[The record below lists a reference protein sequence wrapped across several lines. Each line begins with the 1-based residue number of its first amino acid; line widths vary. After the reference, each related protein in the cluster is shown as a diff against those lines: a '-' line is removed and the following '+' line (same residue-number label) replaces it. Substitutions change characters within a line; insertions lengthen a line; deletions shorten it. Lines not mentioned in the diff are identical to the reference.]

1 MKKADRL
8 FSLVQLLQ
16 GRRTAMPAHVIATEM
31 RVSLRTVYRDIA
43 DLVRSGTQIDGEA
56 GVGYV
61 LHKQAYVPPLMFSA
75 NEVLALL
82 VGSRMVQ
89 ATTDPEL
96 GQAARAAEQKI
107 RAVLSDVLKA
117 QADQQPYRIPKLEKD
132 AHLRAL
138 HGVIRGACE
147 SKTKLQ
153 LLYGDE
159 AQQVTQRT
167 VWPLSLMGL
176 NGIWLL
182 LAWCEMRQDYRN
194 FRFDRMQSVAALQQT
209 FETTPTI
216 QAEHY
221 FETVL
226 GVDASA
232 WR

>member
-16 GRRTAMPAHVIATEM
+16 GRRTAIPAHVIAAEM

-43 DLVRSGTQIDGEA
+43 DLIRSGTQIDGEA

-61 LHKQAYVPPLMFSA
+61 LHKQAYVPPLMFNP

-107 RAVLSDVLKA
+107 RAVLSDALKA
-117 QADQQPYRIPKLEKD
+117 RADQQPYRIPKLEKD
-132 AHLRAL
+132 AALRAL

-147 SKTKLQ
+147 SQTKL
-153 LLYGDE
+153 LLHYADE
-159 AQQVTQRT
+159 SQQVTQRT

-176 NGIWLL
+176 NSVWLL
-182 LAWCEMRQDYRN
+182 LAWCEMRQDFRN
-194 FRFDRMQSVAALQQT
+194 FRFDRMQSVAALPEG
-209 FETTPTI
+209 FETTPSI
-216 QAEHY
+216 HAEHY
-221 FETVL
+221 FAKVL
-226 GVDASA
+226 GIEASA